1 MTHWELIHEEQS
13 AGFDIRFYAAP
24 EDMHP
29 RDLFDPTVEDIDQL
43 CRDIDNG
50 RFVWFIAK
58 VTASKHGIELAADYI
73 GGNLYTDARDFV
85 SEDCYYAD
93 MRARVIDEAK
103 QTIHILTTEAD
114 HANHP

>member
-24 EDMHP
+24 EDVHP
-29 RDLFDPTVEDIDQL
+29 RDCFDDTVDDIAEI
-43 CRDIDNG
+43 CRKIDIG
-50 RFVWFIAK
+50 VHHWFIAK
-58 VTASKHGIELAADYI
+58 VTASKHGIELASDYL

-85 SEDCYYAD
+85 SEDDYYAD